1 MVFTGT
7 WLILA
12 TLAIILLI
20 FGLGYYWAYTHGQ
33 FDDIEAAKYT
43 MLENERNYRDDE
55 FERNHS
61 NE

>member
-20 FGLGYYWAYTHGQ
+20 FGLGFYWAYSNGQ
-33 FDDIEAAKYT
+33 FDDIEAVKYT
-43 MLENERNYRDDE
+43 MLENERNYRDGE
-55 FERNHS
+55 FGRNHS